1 MNLSWKQVLLCTT
14 VSAMAGYIGYRVYTT
29 YSSGS
34 AVKAGKKKEEEEEKK
49 RQEHSNA
56 DGMKEQKSTTNT
68 ASNSVKKPRAK
79 KDKKPTATQSSADN
93 PGALPAELMAS
104 IEQCELPVSEI
115 LKLDTET
122 KQRIFYTLLTRGEYK
137 MHQSNYEQAVSD
149 FSKAVTIVPN
159 PGEVVAALEKML
171 PPPMFNA
178 LLDKIQKELVVKV
191 GEYFEGITPEGGRVR
206 FREVEESIEGVE
218 GAKGKNWYPYAMKD
232 VQVGE
237 VLWEETAD
245 IVSPLV
251 SNLEGRCEFCM
262 RNLNQV
268 ERVAC
273 NACQEQ
279 LYCSKQCREK
289 SALVYHPFFCK
300 PDAVVSEAMEELKQF
315 GAENGSSM
323 GLLMMRYIAM
333 LLGEELRGN
342 GTANNGPF
350 AHYDHLKPTF
360 NAPTDVDRK
369 EAKILRRIFSA
380 SNEQVVQCK
389 IGLNVY

>member
-14 VSAMAGYIGYRVYTT
+14 VSAMAGYIGYRVYTA
-29 YSSGS
+29 YSSGG
-34 AVKAGKKKEEEEEKK
+34 AGKASRREEEEKRNK
-49 RQEHSNA
+49 RQEHSKANET
-56 DGMKEQKSTTNT
+56 KEQKTTPNT
-68 ASNSVKKPRAK
+68 ASNGVKKTRTK
-79 KDKKPTATQSSADN
+79 KEKRPATSQSPADN
-93 PGALPAELMAS
+93 ADALPAELMAS

-137 MHQSNYEQAVSD
+137 MHQSNYEQAVND

-178 LLDKIQKELVVKV
+178 LLDKIQKELVVRV
-191 GEYFEGITPEGGRVR
+191 GEYFEGITPEGGRVK
-206 FREVEESIEGVE
+206 FSEVEEDIEGVE
-218 GAKGKNWYPYAMKD
+218 NTKGKNWYPYAMKD

-245 IVSPLV
+245 IVSPLI
-251 SNLEGRCEFCM
+251 SSLEGHCEFCM
-262 RNLNQV
+262 RNLDQM

-273 NACQEQ
+273 HACQEQ

-300 PDAVVSEAMEELKQF
+300 PDAVVSEAVEELKQF
-315 GAENGSSM
+315 GVENGSSM

-333 LLGEELRGN
+333 LLGEELCGN

-360 NAPTDVDRK
+360 NAPSDIDRK

-389 IGLNVY
+389 MGFNAY